1 MLFSYMII
9 SDYYPLYEFQSGK
22 CFSSE
27 EEKNDSNL
35 TKINLTVNKKS
46 NLEPHRGL
54 STTELILLVWVFT
67 LFCESIREVKRSV
80 FVFFCRI

>member
-1 MLFSYMII
+1 MII

-35 TKINLTVNKKS
+35 TVNKKS
-46 NLEPHRGL
+46 NVESHRGL
-54 STTELILLVWVFT
+54 STSELILVVWVFT
-67 LFCESIREVKRSV
+67 LFCESIREVKRSI
-80 FVFFCRI
+80 FVFFHRISILLDRCDEN

>member
-1 MLFSYMII
+1 MII

-27 EEKNDSNL
+27 EEKNES
-35 TKINLTVNKKS
+35 NLTVNKKS
-46 NLEPHRGL
+46 NVELHRGL
-54 STTELILLVWVFT
+54 STSELILVVWVFT

-80 FVFFCRI
+80 FVFFRRISIRLDRCDEN